1 MNNKI
6 LLQQL
11 TDALAARAG
20 ITKRKAD
27 AFVRAFFDV
36 AEEGL
41 TTEAFLKI
49 KGFATCKIITV
60 SERESVNI
68 NTGER
73 FQINGHEKIS
83 FTPDTAFKELVNRPF
98 SHFTTINLEDDLDLS
113 EWEGMSNLTEEEAE
127 RTANPSADAM
137 ETDEAT
143 ETLAEEAAETQTN
156 GSAVPSATTVL
167 PIEIEES
174 LENEE
179 SPTFVEMADSETID
193 ETVESAVAAGITEQ
207 ISAPTEAVSADLTI
221 VSEVSHPEE
230 KADSMEDGKEEGSTE
245 TAEEFTET
253 AEGFTETAEGST
265 ETAEGST
272 ETAEGSTDT
281 AEGSTETAEG
291 SEVAETE
298 EEPLQQAKG
307 NAVLQHES
315 CEEKPAIVINNT
327 LPDQKHNGWRTACI
341 VVGVLLLM
349 GMSYFAGYYRLL
361 CPCYTD
367 FLFTATPPAVTPSPA
382 RQQTAAET
390 LKAKAES
397 PTTQT
402 SAPQTAAKDST
413 TKTESIQQKTE
424 TPQPKA
430 ADPQT
435 AAKNRRKAELAAA
448 KKYRQT
454 SGPYLITGVVRT
466 HVMAAGDNL
475 YLLAKKEYGNKDMAS
490 YIIFHNQLSNPD
502 LIQLGQKIEIPRLTP
517 KEE

>member
-49 KGFATCKIITV
+49 KGFATFKIITV

-113 EWEGMSNLTEEEAE
+113 EWEGMSNFAEEESERAE
-127 RTANPSADAM
+127 NPSADAAEID
-137 ETDEAT
+137 ETT
-143 ETLAEEAAETQTN
+143 ETLTEEAAETLTN
-156 GSAVPSATTVL
+156 GSAEPSAVTEN
-167 PIEIEES
+167 PIEIAES
-174 LENEE
+174 SENEE
-179 SPTFVEMADSETID
+179 PPTLVEMADSEIVSKAD
-193 ETVESAVAAGITEQ
+193 EQSEAAEIAELGAALAEAVAAE
-207 ISAPTEAVSADLTI
+207 PTI
-221 VSEVSHPEE
+221 VSEVSHSEE
-230 KADSMEDGKEEGSTE
+230 KADDGKEEGKEESVETVEESTE
-245 TAEEFTET
+245 TAEESVEAAEESVET
-253 AEGFTETAEGST
+253 AEE
-265 ETAEGST
+265 
-272 ETAEGSTDT
+272 
-281 AEGSTETAEG
+281 STETAEG

-298 EEPLQQAKG
+298 EEPLLQAQG
-307 NAVLQHES
+307 NAVPQHES
-315 CEEKPAIVINNT
+315 EEKPAIVINNT
-327 LPDQKHNGWRTACI
+327 LPEQKHNGWRTAC
-341 VVGVLLLM
+341 VVIGVLLLM
-349 GMSYFAGYYRLL
+349 AMSYFVGYYRLL

-367 FLFTATPPAVTPSPA
+367 FLFTATPSEETAAPA

-390 LKAKAES
+390 PKAKAES
-397 PTTQT
+397 STTQT
-402 SAPQTAAKDST
+402 SAPQTTAKDST
-413 TKTESIQQKTE
+413 TKAENTQQKTE

-430 ADPQT
+430 TDSQT
-435 AAKNRRKAELAAA
+435 AAQNRRKAELAAA

-466 HVMAAGDNL
+466 HVMAPGDNL

>member
-49 KGFATCKIITV
+49 KGFATFKIITV

-113 EWEGMSNLTEEEAE
+113 EWEGMSNFAEEESERAE
-127 RTANPSADAM
+127 NPSADAAEID
-137 ETDEAT
+137 ETT
-143 ETLAEEAAETQTN
+143 ETLTEEAAETLTN
-156 GSAVPSATTVL
+156 GSAEPSAVTEN
-167 PIEIEES
+167 PIEIAES
-174 LENEE
+174 SENEE
-179 SPTFVEMADSETID
+179 PSTLVEMADSEI
-193 ETVESAVAAGITEQ
+193 VSESEEQSEAAEIAELG
-207 ISAPTEAVSADLTI
+207 AALAEAVSAEPAI

-230 KADSMEDGKEEGSTE
+230 KADDGKEEGKEESVETVEESIGTAEESIGTAEESVE
-245 TAEEFTET
+245 TAEE
-253 AEGFTETAEGST
+253 
-265 ETAEGST
+265 
-272 ETAEGSTDT
+272 
-281 AEGSTETAEG
+281 STETAEG

-298 EEPLQQAKG
+298 EEPLLQAQG
-307 NAVLQHES
+307 NAVPQHES
-315 CEEKPAIVINNT
+315 EEKPAIVINNT
-327 LPDQKHNGWRTACI
+327 LPEQKHNGWRTAC
-341 VVGVLLLM
+341 VVIGVLLLM
-349 GMSYFAGYYRLL
+349 AMSYFVGYYRLL

-367 FLFTATPPAVTPSPA
+367 FLFTATPSEETAAPA

-390 LKAKAES
+390 PKAKAES
-397 PTTQT
+397 STTQT
-402 SAPQTAAKDST
+402 SAPQTTAKDST
-413 TKTESIQQKTE
+413 TKAENTQQKTE

-430 ADPQT
+430 TDSQT
-435 AAKNRRKAELAAA
+435 AAQNRRKAELAAA

-466 HVMAAGDNL
+466 HVMAPGDNL

>member
-49 KGFATCKIITV
+49 KGFATFKIITV

-113 EWEGMSNLTEEEAE
+113 EWEGMSNFAEEESERAE
-127 RTANPSADAM
+127 NPSADAAEID
-137 ETDEAT
+137 ETT
-143 ETLAEEAAETQTN
+143 ETLTEEAAETLTN
-156 GSAVPSATTVL
+156 GSAEPSAVTEN
-167 PIEIEES
+167 PIEIAES
-174 LENEE
+174 SENEE
-179 SPTFVEMADSETID
+179 PSTLVEMADSETVSEAGEQSEAAEIA
-193 ETVESAVAAGITEQ
+193 ELGSALAEAVAAEP
-207 ISAPTEAVSADLTI
+207 AI

-230 KADSMEDGKEEGSTE
+230 KADDGKEEGKEESVETTEESIGTAEESVEAAEESVE
-245 TAEEFTET
+245 TAEE
-253 AEGFTETAEGST
+253 
-265 ETAEGST
+265 
-272 ETAEGSTDT
+272 
-281 AEGSTETAEG
+281 STETAEG

-298 EEPLQQAKG
+298 EEPLLQAQG
-307 NAVLQHES
+307 NAVPQHES
-315 CEEKPAIVINNT
+315 EEKPAIVINNT
-327 LPDQKHNGWRTACI
+327 LPEQKHNGWRTAC
-341 VVGVLLLM
+341 VVIGVLLLM
-349 GMSYFAGYYRLL
+349 AMSYFVGYYRLL

-367 FLFTATPPAVTPSPA
+367 FLFTATPSEETAAPA

-390 LKAKAES
+390 PKAKAES
-397 PTTQT
+397 STTQT
-402 SAPQTAAKDST
+402 SAPQTTAKDST
-413 TKTESIQQKTE
+413 TKAENTQQKTE

-430 ADPQT
+430 TDSQT
-435 AAKNRRKAELAAA
+435 AAQNRRKAELAAA

-466 HVMAAGDNL
+466 HVMAPGDNL

>member
-49 KGFATCKIITV
+49 KGFATFKIITV

-113 EWEGMSNLTEEEAE
+113 EWEGMSNFAEEESERAE
-127 RTANPSADAM
+127 NPSADAAEID
-137 ETDEAT
+137 ETT
-143 ETLAEEAAETQTN
+143 ETLTEEAAETLTN
-156 GSAVPSATTVL
+156 GSAEPSAVTEN
-167 PIEIEES
+167 PIEIAES
-174 LENEE
+174 SENEE
-179 SPTFVEMADSETID
+179 PSTLVEMADSETVSEAGEQSEAAEIA
-193 ETVESAVAAGITEQ
+193 ELGSALAEAVAAEP
-207 ISAPTEAVSADLTI
+207 AI

-230 KADSMEDGKEEGSTE
+230 KADDGKEEGKEESVETTEESIGTAEESVGTAEESVEAAEESVE
-245 TAEEFTET
+245 TAEE
-253 AEGFTETAEGST
+253 
-265 ETAEGST
+265 
-272 ETAEGSTDT
+272 
-281 AEGSTETAEG
+281 STETAEG

-298 EEPLQQAKG
+298 EEPLLQAQG
-307 NAVLQHES
+307 NAVPQHES
-315 CEEKPAIVINNT
+315 EEKPAIVINNT
-327 LPDQKHNGWRTACI
+327 LPEQKHNGWRTAC
-341 VVGVLLLM
+341 VVIGVLLLM
-349 GMSYFAGYYRLL
+349 AMSYFVGYYRLL
-361 CPCYTD
+361 CPCYAD
-367 FLFTATPPAVTPSPA
+367 FLFTATPSEETAAPA

-390 LKAKAES
+390 PKAKAES
-397 PTTQT
+397 STTQT
-402 SAPQTAAKDST
+402 SAPQTTAKDST
-413 TKTESIQQKTE
+413 TKAENTQQKTE

-430 ADPQT
+430 TDSQT
-435 AAKNRRKAELAAA
+435 AAQNRRKAELAAA

-466 HVMAAGDNL
+466 HVMAPGDNL

>member
-49 KGFATCKIITV
+49 KGFATFKIITV

-113 EWEGMSNLTEEEAE
+113 EWEGMSNFAEEESERAE
-127 RTANPSADAM
+127 NPSADAAEID
-137 ETDEAT
+137 ETT
-143 ETLAEEAAETQTN
+143 ETLTEEAAETLTN
-156 GSAVPSATTVL
+156 GSAEPSAVTEN
-167 PIEIEES
+167 PIEIAES
-174 LENEE
+174 SENEE
-179 SPTFVEMADSETID
+179 PSTLVEMADSETVSEAGEQSEAAEIA
-193 ETVESAVAAGITEQ
+193 ELGSALAEAVAAEP
-207 ISAPTEAVSADLTI
+207 AI

-230 KADSMEDGKEEGSTE
+230 KADDGKEEGKEESVETTE
-245 TAEEFTET
+245 ESIGTAEESVGT
-253 AEGFTETAEGST
+253 AEE
-265 ETAEGST
+265 
-272 ETAEGSTDT
+272 
-281 AEGSTETAEG
+281 STETAEG

-298 EEPLQQAKG
+298 EEPLLQAQG
-307 NAVLQHES
+307 NAVPQHES
-315 CEEKPAIVINNT
+315 EEKPAIVINNT
-327 LPDQKHNGWRTACI
+327 LPEQKHNGWRTAC
-341 VVGVLLLM
+341 VVIGVLLLM
-349 GMSYFAGYYRLL
+349 AMSYFVGYYRLL
-361 CPCYTD
+361 CPCYAD
-367 FLFTATPPAVTPSPA
+367 FLFTATPSEETAAPA

-390 LKAKAES
+390 PKATAES
-397 PTTQT
+397 STTQT
-402 SAPQTAAKDST
+402 SAPQTTAKDST
-413 TKTESIQQKTE
+413 TKAENTQQKTE

-430 ADPQT
+430 TDSQT
-435 AAKNRRKAELAAA
+435 AEQNRRKAELAAA

-466 HVMAAGDNL
+466 HVMAPGDNL

>member
-49 KGFATCKIITV
+49 KGFATFKIITV

-113 EWEGMSNLTEEEAE
+113 EWEGMSNFAEEESERAE
-127 RTANPSADAM
+127 NPSADAAEID
-137 ETDEAT
+137 ETT
-143 ETLAEEAAETQTN
+143 ETLTEEAAETLTN
-156 GSAVPSATTVL
+156 GSAEPSAVTEN
-167 PIEIEES
+167 PIEIADS
-174 LENEE
+174 SENEE
-179 SPTFVEMADSETID
+179 PPTLVEMADSEIVSEAD
-193 ETVESAVAAGITEQ
+193 EQSEAAEIAELGAALAEAVAAEP
-207 ISAPTEAVSADLTI
+207 AI

-230 KADSMEDGKEEGSTE
+230 KADDSKKEGKEESVETVEESTE
-245 TAEEFTET
+245 TAEESVEAAEESVET
-253 AEGFTETAEGST
+253 AEE
-265 ETAEGST
+265 
-272 ETAEGSTDT
+272 
-281 AEGSTETAEG
+281 STETAEG

-298 EEPLQQAKG
+298 EEPLLQAQG
-307 NAVLQHES
+307 NAVPQHES
-315 CEEKPAIVINNT
+315 EEKPAIVINNT
-327 LPDQKHNGWRTACI
+327 LPEQKHNGWRTAC
-341 VVGVLLLM
+341 VVIGVLLLM
-349 GMSYFAGYYRLL
+349 AMSYFVGYYRLL

-367 FLFTATPPAVTPSPA
+367 FLFTATPSEETAAPA

-390 LKAKAES
+390 PKAKAES
-397 PTTQT
+397 STTQT
-402 SAPQTAAKDST
+402 PAPQTAAKDST
-413 TKTESIQQKTE
+413 TKAENTQQKTE

-430 ADPQT
+430 TDSQT
-435 AAKNRRKAELAAA
+435 AAQNRRKAELAAA

-466 HVMAAGDNL
+466 HVMAPGDNL

>member
-49 KGFATCKIITV
+49 KGFATFKIITV

-113 EWEGMSNLTEEEAE
+113 EWEGMSNFAEEESERAE
-127 RTANPSADAM
+127 NPSADAAEID
-137 ETDEAT
+137 ETT
-143 ETLAEEAAETQTN
+143 ETLTEEAAETLTN
-156 GSAVPSATTVL
+156 GSAEPSAVTEN
-167 PIEIEES
+167 PIEIAES
-174 LENEE
+174 SENEE
-179 SPTFVEMADSETID
+179 PPTLVEMADSEI
-193 ETVESAVAAGITEQ
+193 VSESEEQSEAAEIAELG
-207 ISAPTEAVSADLTI
+207 AALAEAVSAEPTI

-230 KADSMEDGKEEGSTE
+230 KADDGKEEGKEESVETTE
-245 TAEEFTET
+245 ESIGTAEESVGT
-253 AEGFTETAEGST
+253 AEESVEAAE
-265 ETAEGST
+265 E
-272 ETAEGSTDT
+272 
-281 AEGSTETAEG
+281 STETAEG

-298 EEPLQQAKG
+298 EEPLLQAQG
-307 NAVLQHES
+307 NAVPQHES
-315 CEEKPAIVINNT
+315 EEKPAIVINNT
-327 LPDQKHNGWRTACI
+327 LPEQKHNGWRTAC
-341 VVGVLLLM
+341 VVIGVLLLM
-349 GMSYFAGYYRLL
+349 AMSYFVGYYRLL

-367 FLFTATPPAVTPSPA
+367 FLFTATPSEETAAPA

-390 LKAKAES
+390 PKAKAES
-397 PTTQT
+397 STTQT
-402 SAPQTAAKDST
+402 SAPQTTAKDST
-413 TKTESIQQKTE
+413 TKAENTQQKTE

-430 ADPQT
+430 TDSQT
-435 AAKNRRKAELAAA
+435 AAQNRRKAELAAA

-466 HVMAAGDNL
+466 HVMAPGDNL

>member
-49 KGFATCKIITV
+49 KGFATFKIITV

-113 EWEGMSNLTEEEAE
+113 EWEGMSNFAEEESERAE
-127 RTANPSADAM
+127 NPSADAAEID
-137 ETDEAT
+137 ETT
-143 ETLAEEAAETQTN
+143 ETLTEEAAETLTN
-156 GSAVPSATTVL
+156 GSAEPSAVTEN
-167 PIEIEES
+167 PIEIAES
-174 LENEE
+174 SENEE
-179 SPTFVEMADSETID
+179 PSTLVEMADSETVSEAGEQSEAAEIA
-193 ETVESAVAAGITEQ
+193 ELGSALAEAVAAEP
-207 ISAPTEAVSADLTI
+207 AI

-230 KADSMEDGKEEGSTE
+230 KADDGKEEGKEESVETTE
-245 TAEEFTET
+245 ESIGTAEESVGT
-253 AEGFTETAEGST
+253 AEE
-265 ETAEGST
+265 
-272 ETAEGSTDT
+272 
-281 AEGSTETAEG
+281 STETAEG

-298 EEPLQQAKG
+298 EEPLLQAQG
-307 NAVLQHES
+307 NAVPQHES
-315 CEEKPAIVINNT
+315 EEKPAIVINNT
-327 LPDQKHNGWRTACI
+327 LPEQKHNGWRTAC
-341 VVGVLLLM
+341 VVIGVLLLM
-349 GMSYFAGYYRLL
+349 AMSYFVGYYRLL

-367 FLFTATPPAVTPSPA
+367 FLFTATPSEETAAPA

-390 LKAKAES
+390 PKAKAES
-397 PTTQT
+397 STTQT
-402 SAPQTAAKDST
+402 SAPQTTAKDST
-413 TKTESIQQKTE
+413 TKAENTQQKTE

-430 ADPQT
+430 TDSQT
-435 AAKNRRKAELAAA
+435 AAQNRRKAELAAA

-466 HVMAAGDNL
+466 HVMAPGDNL

>member
-49 KGFATCKIITV
+49 KGFATFKIITV

-113 EWEGMSNLTEEEAE
+113 EWEGMSNFAEEESERAE
-127 RTANPSADAM
+127 NPSADAAEID
-137 ETDEAT
+137 ETT
-143 ETLAEEAAETQTN
+143 ETLTEEAAETLTN
-156 GSAVPSATTVL
+156 GSAEPSAVTEN
-167 PIEIEES
+167 PIEIAES
-174 LENEE
+174 SENEE
-179 SPTFVEMADSETID
+179 PSTLVEMADSETVSEAGEQSEAAEIA
-193 ETVESAVAAGITEQ
+193 ELGSALAEAVAAEP
-207 ISAPTEAVSADLTI
+207 AI

-230 KADSMEDGKEEGSTE
+230 KADDGKEEGKEESVETTE
-245 TAEEFTET
+245 ESIGTAEESVGT
-253 AEGFTETAEGST
+253 AEE
-265 ETAEGST
+265 
-272 ETAEGSTDT
+272 
-281 AEGSTETAEG
+281 STETAEG

-298 EEPLQQAKG
+298 EEPLLQAQG
-307 NAVLQHES
+307 NAVPQHES
-315 CEEKPAIVINNT
+315 EEKPAIVINNT
-327 LPDQKHNGWRTACI
+327 LPEQKHNGWRTAC
-341 VVGVLLLM
+341 VVIGVLLLM
-349 GMSYFAGYYRLL
+349 AMSYFVGYYRLL

-367 FLFTATPPAVTPSPA
+367 FLFTATPSEETAAPA
-382 RQQTAAET
+382 RQQTAEET
-390 LKAKAES
+390 PKAKAES
-397 PTTQT
+397 STTQT

-413 TKTESIQQKTE
+413 TKAENTQQKTE

-430 ADPQT
+430 TDSQT
-435 AAKNRRKAELAAA
+435 AAQNRRKAELAAA

-466 HVMAAGDNL
+466 HVMAPGDNL

>member
-49 KGFATCKIITV
+49 KGFATFKIITV

-113 EWEGMSNLTEEEAE
+113 EWEGMSNFAEEESERAE
-127 RTANPSADAM
+127 NPSADAAEID
-137 ETDEAT
+137 ETT
-143 ETLAEEAAETQTN
+143 ETLTEEAAETLTN
-156 GSAVPSATTVL
+156 GSAEPSAVTEN
-167 PIEIEES
+167 PIEIAES
-174 LENEE
+174 SENEE
-179 SPTFVEMADSETID
+179 PSTLVEMADSETVSEAGEQSEAAEIA
-193 ETVESAVAAGITEQ
+193 ELGSALAEAVAAEP
-207 ISAPTEAVSADLTI
+207 AI

-230 KADSMEDGKEEGSTE
+230 KADDSKEEGKEESVETAEESTE
-245 TAEEFTET
+245 TAEESVEAAEESVET
-253 AEGFTETAEGST
+253 AEE
-265 ETAEGST
+265 
-272 ETAEGSTDT
+272 
-281 AEGSTETAEG
+281 STETAEG

-298 EEPLQQAKG
+298 EEPLLQAQG
-307 NAVLQHES
+307 NAVPQHES
-315 CEEKPAIVINNT
+315 EEKPAIVINNT
-327 LPDQKHNGWRTACI
+327 LPEQKHNGWRTAC
-341 VVGVLLLM
+341 VVIGVLLLM
-349 GMSYFAGYYRLL
+349 AMSYFVGYYRLL

-367 FLFTATPPAVTPSPA
+367 SLFTATPSEETAAPA

-390 LKAKAES
+390 PKAKAES
-397 PTTQT
+397 STTQT

-413 TKTESIQQKTE
+413 TKAENTQQKTE

-430 ADPQT
+430 TDSQT
-435 AAKNRRKAELAAA
+435 AAQNRRKAELAAA

-466 HVMAAGDNL
+466 HVMAPGDNL

>member
-49 KGFATCKIITV
+49 KGFATFKIITV

-113 EWEGMSNLTEEEAE
+113 EWEGMSNFAEEESERAE
-127 RTANPSADAM
+127 NPSADAAEID
-137 ETDEAT
+137 ETT
-143 ETLAEEAAETQTN
+143 ETLTEEAAETLTN
-156 GSAVPSATTVL
+156 GSAEPSAVTEN
-167 PIEIEES
+167 PIEIAES
-174 LENEE
+174 SENEE
-179 SPTFVEMADSETID
+179 PSTLVEMADSEI
-193 ETVESAVAAGITEQ
+193 VSESEEQSEAAEIAELG
-207 ISAPTEAVSADLTI
+207 AALAEAVSAEPAI

-230 KADSMEDGKEEGSTE
+230 KADDGKEEGKEESVETTE
-245 TAEEFTET
+245 ESIGTAEESVGT
-253 AEGFTETAEGST
+253 AEE
-265 ETAEGST
+265 
-272 ETAEGSTDT
+272 
-281 AEGSTETAEG
+281 STETAEG

-298 EEPLQQAKG
+298 EEPLLQAQG
-307 NAVLQHES
+307 NAVPQHES
-315 CEEKPAIVINNT
+315 EEKPAIVINNT
-327 LPDQKHNGWRTACI
+327 LPEQKHNGWRTAC
-341 VVGVLLLM
+341 VVIGVLLLM
-349 GMSYFAGYYRLL
+349 AMSYFVGYYRLL

-367 FLFTATPPAVTPSPA
+367 FLFTATPSEETAAPA

-390 LKAKAES
+390 PKAKAES
-397 PTTQT
+397 STTQT
-402 SAPQTAAKDST
+402 SAPQTTAKDST
-413 TKTESIQQKTE
+413 TKAENTQQKTE

-430 ADPQT
+430 TDSQT
-435 AAKNRRKAELAAA
+435 AAQNRRKAELAAA

-454 SGPYLITGVVRT
+454 SGPYLITGVART
-466 HVMAAGDNL
+466 HVMAPGDNL

>member
-49 KGFATCKIITV
+49 KGFATFKIITV

-113 EWEGMSNLTEEEAE
+113 EWEGMSNFAEEESERAE
-127 RTANPSADAM
+127 NPSADAAEID
-137 ETDEAT
+137 ETT
-143 ETLAEEAAETQTN
+143 ETLTEEAAETLTN
-156 GSAVPSATTVL
+156 GSAEPSAVTEN
-167 PIEIEES
+167 PIEIAES
-174 LENEE
+174 SENEE
-179 SPTFVEMADSETID
+179 PSTLVEMADSETVSEAGEQSEAAEIA
-193 ETVESAVAAGITEQ
+193 ELGSALAEAVAAEP
-207 ISAPTEAVSADLTI
+207 AI

-230 KADSMEDGKEEGSTE
+230 KADDGKEEGKEESVETVEESTE
-245 TAEEFTET
+245 TAEESVGT
-253 AEGFTETAEGST
+253 AEE
-265 ETAEGST
+265 
-272 ETAEGSTDT
+272 
-281 AEGSTETAEG
+281 STETAEG

-298 EEPLQQAKG
+298 EEPLLQAQG
-307 NAVLQHES
+307 NAVPQHES
-315 CEEKPAIVINNT
+315 EEKPAIVINNT
-327 LPDQKHNGWRTACI
+327 LPEQKHNGWRTAC
-341 VVGVLLLM
+341 VVIGVLLLM
-349 GMSYFAGYYRLL
+349 AMSYFVGYYRLL

-367 FLFTATPPAVTPSPA
+367 FLFTATPSEETAAPA

-390 LKAKAES
+390 PKAKAES
-397 PTTQT
+397 STTQT
-402 SAPQTAAKDST
+402 SAPQTTAKDST
-413 TKTESIQQKTE
+413 TKAENTQQKTE

-430 ADPQT
+430 TDSQT
-435 AAKNRRKAELAAA
+435 AAQNRRKAELAAA

-466 HVMAAGDNL
+466 HVMAPGDNL

>member
-49 KGFATCKIITV
+49 KGFATFKIITV

-113 EWEGMSNLTEEEAE
+113 EWEGMSNFAEEESERAE
-127 RTANPSADAM
+127 NPSADAAEID
-137 ETDEAT
+137 ETT
-143 ETLAEEAAETQTN
+143 ETLTEEVAETLTN
-156 GSAVPSATTVL
+156 GSAEPSAVTEN
-167 PIEIEES
+167 PIEIAES
-174 LENEE
+174 SENEE
-179 SPTFVEMADSETID
+179 PPTLVEMADSEI
-193 ETVESAVAAGITEQ
+193 VSESEEQSEAAEIAELG
-207 ISAPTEAVSADLTI
+207 AALAEAVSAEPAI

-230 KADSMEDGKEEGSTE
+230 KADDGKEEGKEESVETTE
-245 TAEEFTET
+245 ESIGTAEESVGT
-253 AEGFTETAEGST
+253 AEE
-265 ETAEGST
+265 
-272 ETAEGSTDT
+272 
-281 AEGSTETAEG
+281 STETAEG

-298 EEPLQQAKG
+298 EEPLLQAQG
-307 NAVLQHES
+307 NAVPQHES
-315 CEEKPAIVINNT
+315 EEKPAIVINNT
-327 LPDQKHNGWRTACI
+327 LPEQKHNGWRTAC
-341 VVGVLLLM
+341 VVIGVLLLM
-349 GMSYFAGYYRLL
+349 AMSYFVGYYRLL

-367 FLFTATPPAVTPSPA
+367 FLFTATPSEETAAPA

-390 LKAKAES
+390 PKAKAES
-397 PTTQT
+397 STTQT
-402 SAPQTAAKDST
+402 SAPQTTAKDST
-413 TKTESIQQKTE
+413 TKAENTQQKTE

-430 ADPQT
+430 TDSQT
-435 AAKNRRKAELAAA
+435 AAQNRRKAELAAA

-466 HVMAAGDNL
+466 HVMAPGDNL

>member
-49 KGFATCKIITV
+49 KGFATFKIITV

-113 EWEGMSNLTEEEAE
+113 EWEGMSNFAEEESERAE
-127 RTANPSADAM
+127 NPSADAAEID
-137 ETDEAT
+137 ETT
-143 ETLAEEAAETQTN
+143 ETLTN
-156 GSAVPSATTVL
+156 GSAEPSAVTEN
-167 PIEIEES
+167 PIEIAES
-174 LENEE
+174 SENEE
-179 SPTFVEMADSETID
+179 PSTLVEMADSETVSEAGEQSEAAEIA
-193 ETVESAVAAGITEQ
+193 ELGSALAEAVAAEP
-207 ISAPTEAVSADLTI
+207 AI

-230 KADSMEDGKEEGSTE
+230 KADDGKEEGKEESVETTE
-245 TAEEFTET
+245 ESIGTAEESVGT
-253 AEGFTETAEGST
+253 AEE
-265 ETAEGST
+265 
-272 ETAEGSTDT
+272 
-281 AEGSTETAEG
+281 STETAEG

-298 EEPLQQAKG
+298 EEPLLQAQG
-307 NAVLQHES
+307 NAVPQHES
-315 CEEKPAIVINNT
+315 EEKPAIVINNT
-327 LPDQKHNGWRTACI
+327 LPEQKHNGWRTAC
-341 VVGVLLLM
+341 VVIGVLLLM
-349 GMSYFAGYYRLL
+349 AMSYFVGYYRLL

-367 FLFTATPPAVTPSPA
+367 FLFTATPSEETAAPA

-390 LKAKAES
+390 PKAKAES
-397 PTTQT
+397 STTQT
-402 SAPQTAAKDST
+402 SAPQTTAKDST
-413 TKTESIQQKTE
+413 TKAENTQQKTE

-430 ADPQT
+430 TDSQT
-435 AAKNRRKAELAAA
+435 AAQNRRKAELAAA

-466 HVMAAGDNL
+466 HVMAPGDNL

>member
-49 KGFATCKIITV
+49 KGFATFKIITV

-113 EWEGMSNLTEEEAE
+113 EWEGMSNFAEEESERAE
-127 RTANPSADAM
+127 NPSADAAEID
-137 ETDEAT
+137 ETT
-143 ETLAEEAAETQTN
+143 ETLTEEAAETLTN
-156 GSAVPSATTVL
+156 GSAEPSAVTEN
-167 PIEIEES
+167 PIEIAES
-174 LENEE
+174 SENEE
-179 SPTFVEMADSETID
+179 PSTLVEIADSETVSEAGEQSEAAEIA
-193 ETVESAVAAGITEQ
+193 ELGSALAEAVAAEP
-207 ISAPTEAVSADLTI
+207 AI

-230 KADSMEDGKEEGSTE
+230 KADDGKEEGKEESVETTE
-245 TAEEFTET
+245 ESIGTAEESVGT
-253 AEGFTETAEGST
+253 AEE
-265 ETAEGST
+265 
-272 ETAEGSTDT
+272 
-281 AEGSTETAEG
+281 STETAEG

-298 EEPLQQAKG
+298 EEPLLQAQG
-307 NAVLQHES
+307 NAVPQHES
-315 CEEKPAIVINNT
+315 EEKPAIVINNT
-327 LPDQKHNGWRTACI
+327 LPEQKHNGWRTAC
-341 VVGVLLLM
+341 VVIGVLLLM
-349 GMSYFAGYYRLL
+349 AMSYFVGYYRLL

-367 FLFTATPPAVTPSPA
+367 FLFTATPSEETAAPA

-390 LKAKAES
+390 PKAKAES
-397 PTTQT
+397 STTQT
-402 SAPQTAAKDST
+402 SAPQTTAKDST
-413 TKTESIQQKTE
+413 TKAENTQQKTE

-430 ADPQT
+430 TDSQT
-435 AAKNRRKAELAAA
+435 AAQNRRKAELAAA

-466 HVMAAGDNL
+466 HVMAPGDNL

>member
-49 KGFATCKIITV
+49 KGFATFKIITV

-113 EWEGMSNLTEEEAE
+113 EWEGMSNFAEEESERAE
-127 RTANPSADAM
+127 NPSADAAEID
-137 ETDEAT
+137 ETT
-143 ETLAEEAAETQTN
+143 ETLTEEAAETLTN
-156 GSAVPSATTVL
+156 GSAEPSAVTEN
-167 PIEIEES
+167 PIEIAES
-174 LENEE
+174 SENEE
-179 SPTFVEMADSETID
+179 PSTLVEMADSETVSEAGEQSEAAEIA
-193 ETVESAVAAGITEQ
+193 ELGSALAEAVAAEP
-207 ISAPTEAVSADLTI
+207 AI

-230 KADSMEDGKEEGSTE
+230 KADDGKEEGKEESVETTE
-245 TAEEFTET
+245 ESIGTAEESVGT
-253 AEGFTETAEGST
+253 AEE
-265 ETAEGST
+265 
-272 ETAEGSTDT
+272 
-281 AEGSTETAEG
+281 STETAEG

-298 EEPLQQAKG
+298 EEPLLQAQG
-307 NAVLQHES
+307 NAVPQHES
-315 CEEKPAIVINNT
+315 EEKPAIVINNT
-327 LPDQKHNGWRTACI
+327 LPEQKHNGWRTAC
-341 VVGVLLLM
+341 VVIGVLLLM
-349 GMSYFAGYYRLL
+349 AMSYFVGYYRLL

-367 FLFTATPPAVTPSPA
+367 FLFTPTPSEETAAPA
-382 RQQTAAET
+382 RQQTTAET
-390 LKAKAES
+390 PKAKAES
-397 PTTQT
+397 STTQT
-402 SAPQTAAKDST
+402 SAPQTTAKDST
-413 TKTESIQQKTE
+413 TKAENTQQKTE

-430 ADPQT
+430 TDSQT
-435 AAKNRRKAELAAA
+435 AAQNRRKAELAAA

-466 HVMAAGDNL
+466 HVMAPGDNL

>member
-49 KGFATCKIITV
+49 KGFATFKIITV

-113 EWEGMSNLTEEEAE
+113 EWEGMSNFAEEESERAE
-127 RTANPSADAM
+127 NPSADAAEID
-137 ETDEAT
+137 ETT
-143 ETLAEEAAETQTN
+143 ETLTEEVAETLTN
-156 GSAVPSATTVL
+156 GSAEPSAVTEN
-167 PIEIEES
+167 PIEIADS
-174 LENEE
+174 SENEE
-179 SPTFVEMADSETID
+179 SPTIVEMADSEI
-193 ETVESAVAAGITEQ
+193 VSESEEQSEAAEIAELVAAL
-207 ISAPTEAVSADLTI
+207 AEAVSAEPAI

-230 KADSMEDGKEEGSTE
+230 KADDGKEEGKEESVETVE
-245 TAEEFTET
+245 ESIGTAEESVGT
-253 AEGFTETAEGST
+253 AEE
-265 ETAEGST
+265 
-272 ETAEGSTDT
+272 
-281 AEGSTETAEG
+281 STETAEG

-298 EEPLQQAKG
+298 EEPLLQAQG
-307 NAVLQHES
+307 NAVPQHES
-315 CEEKPAIVINNT
+315 EEKPAIVINNT
-327 LPDQKHNGWRTACI
+327 LPEQKHNGWRTAC
-341 VVGVLLLM
+341 VVIGVLLLM
-349 GMSYFAGYYRLL
+349 AMSYFVGYYRLL

-367 FLFTATPPAVTPSPA
+367 FLFTATPSEETAAPA

-390 LKAKAES
+390 PKAKAES
-397 PTTQT
+397 STTQT
-402 SAPQTAAKDST
+402 SAPQTTAKDST
-413 TKTESIQQKTE
+413 TKAENTQQKTE

-430 ADPQT
+430 TDSQT
-435 AAKNRRKAELAAA
+435 AAQNRRKAELAAA

-466 HVMAAGDNL
+466 HVMAPGDNL

>member
-49 KGFATCKIITV
+49 KGFATFKIITV

-113 EWEGMSNLTEEEAE
+113 EWEGMSNFAEEESERAE
-127 RTANPSADAM
+127 NPSADAAEID
-137 ETDEAT
+137 ETT
-143 ETLAEEAAETQTN
+143 ETLTEEAAETLTN
-156 GSAVPSATTVL
+156 GSAEPSAVTEN
-167 PIEIEES
+167 PIEIADS
-174 LENEE
+174 SENEE
-179 SPTFVEMADSETID
+179 SPTIVEMADSEI
-193 ETVESAVAAGITEQ
+193 VSESEEQSEAAEIAELGSALAEAVAAEP
-207 ISAPTEAVSADLTI
+207 AI

-230 KADSMEDGKEEGSTE
+230 KADDGKEEGKEESVETTE
-245 TAEEFTET
+245 ESIGTAEESVGT
-253 AEGFTETAEGST
+253 AEE
-265 ETAEGST
+265 
-272 ETAEGSTDT
+272 
-281 AEGSTETAEG
+281 STETAEG

-298 EEPLQQAKG
+298 EEPLLQAQG
-307 NAVLQHES
+307 NAVPQHES
-315 CEEKPAIVINNT
+315 EEKPAIVINNT
-327 LPDQKHNGWRTACI
+327 LPEQKHNGWRTAC
-341 VVGVLLLM
+341 VVIGVLLLM
-349 GMSYFAGYYRLL
+349 AMSYFVGYYRLL

-367 FLFTATPPAVTPSPA
+367 FLFTATPSEETAAPA

-390 LKAKAES
+390 PKAKAES
-397 PTTQT
+397 STTQT
-402 SAPQTAAKDST
+402 SAPQTTAKDST
-413 TKTESIQQKTE
+413 TKAENTQQKTE

-430 ADPQT
+430 TDSQT
-435 AAKNRRKAELAAA
+435 AAQNRRKAELAAA

-466 HVMAAGDNL
+466 HVMAPGDNL

>member
-49 KGFATCKIITV
+49 KGFATFKIITV

-113 EWEGMSNLTEEEAE
+113 EWEGMSNFAEEESERAE
-127 RTANPSADAM
+127 NPSADAAEID
-137 ETDEAT
+137 ETT
-143 ETLAEEAAETQTN
+143 ETLTEEAAETLTN
-156 GSAVPSATTVL
+156 GSAEPSAVTEN
-167 PIEIEES
+167 PIEIAES
-174 LENEE
+174 SENEE
-179 SPTFVEMADSETID
+179 PSTLVEMADSETVSEAGEQSEAAEIA
-193 ETVESAVAAGITEQ
+193 ELGSALAEAVAAEP
-207 ISAPTEAVSADLTI
+207 AI

-230 KADSMEDGKEEGSTE
+230 KADDGKEEGKEESVETTE
-245 TAEEFTET
+245 ESIGTAEESVGT
-253 AEGFTETAEGST
+253 AEE
-265 ETAEGST
+265 
-272 ETAEGSTDT
+272 
-281 AEGSTETAEG
+281 STETAEG

-298 EEPLQQAKG
+298 EEPLLQAQG
-307 NAVLQHES
+307 NAVPQHES
-315 CEEKPAIVINNT
+315 EEKPAIVINNT
-327 LPDQKHNGWRTACI
+327 LPEQKHNGWRTAC
-341 VVGVLLLM
+341 VVIGVLLLM
-349 GMSYFAGYYRLL
+349 AMSYFVGYYRLL
-361 CPCYTD
+361 CPCYAD
-367 FLFTATPPAVTPSPA
+367 FLFTATPSEETAAPA

-390 LKAKAES
+390 PKAKAES
-397 PTTQT
+397 STTQT
-402 SAPQTAAKDST
+402 SAPQTTAKDST
-413 TKTESIQQKTE
+413 TKAENTQQKTE

-430 ADPQT
+430 TDSQT
-435 AAKNRRKAELAAA
+435 AAQNRRKAELAAA

-466 HVMAAGDNL
+466 HVMAPGDNL

>member
-49 KGFATCKIITV
+49 KGFATFKIITV

-113 EWEGMSNLTEEEAE
+113 EWEGMSNFAEEESERAE
-127 RTANPSADAM
+127 NPSADAAEID
-137 ETDEAT
+137 ETT
-143 ETLAEEAAETQTN
+143 ETLTEEAAETLTN
-156 GSAVPSATTVL
+156 GSAEPSAVTEN
-167 PIEIEES
+167 PIEIAES
-174 LENEE
+174 SENEE
-179 SPTFVEMADSETID
+179 PPTIVEMADSEI
-193 ETVESAVAAGITEQ
+193 VSESEEQSEAAEIAELG
-207 ISAPTEAVSADLTI
+207 AALAEAVSAEPAI

-230 KADSMEDGKEEGSTE
+230 KADDGKEEGTEESVETVEESTE
-245 TAEEFTET
+245 TAEESVEAAEESVET
-253 AEGFTETAEGST
+253 AEE
-265 ETAEGST
+265 
-272 ETAEGSTDT
+272 
-281 AEGSTETAEG
+281 STETAEG

-298 EEPLQQAKG
+298 EEPLLQAQG
-307 NAVLQHES
+307 NAVPQHES
-315 CEEKPAIVINNT
+315 EEKPAIVINNT
-327 LPDQKHNGWRTACI
+327 LPEQKHNGWRTAC
-341 VVGVLLLM
+341 VVIGVLLLM
-349 GMSYFAGYYRLL
+349 AMSYFVGYYRLL

-367 FLFTATPPAVTPSPA
+367 FLFTATPSEETAAPA

-390 LKAKAES
+390 PKAKAES
-397 PTTQT
+397 STTQT
-402 SAPQTAAKDST
+402 SAPQTTAKDST
-413 TKTESIQQKTE
+413 TKAENTQQKTE

-430 ADPQT
+430 TDSQT
-435 AAKNRRKAELAAA
+435 AAQNRRKAELAAA

-466 HVMAAGDNL
+466 HVMAPGDNL

>member
-49 KGFATCKIITV
+49 KGFATFKIITV

-113 EWEGMSNLTEEEAE
+113 EWEGMSNFAEEESERAE
-127 RTANPSADAM
+127 NPSADAAEID
-137 ETDEAT
+137 ETT
-143 ETLAEEAAETQTN
+143 ETLTEEAAETLTN
-156 GSAVPSATTVL
+156 GSAEPSAVTEN
-167 PIEIEES
+167 PIEIADS
-174 LENEE
+174 SENEE
-179 SPTFVEMADSETID
+179 SPTIVEMADSEI
-193 ETVESAVAAGITEQ
+193 VSESEEQSEAAEIAELG
-207 ISAPTEAVSADLTI
+207 AALAEAVSAEPAI

-230 KADSMEDGKEEGSTE
+230 KADDGKEEGKEESVETVEESIGTAEESVE
-245 TAEEFTET
+245 TAEE
-253 AEGFTETAEGST
+253 
-265 ETAEGST
+265 
-272 ETAEGSTDT
+272 
-281 AEGSTETAEG
+281 STETAEG

-298 EEPLQQAKG
+298 EEPLLQAQG
-307 NAVLQHES
+307 NAVPQHES
-315 CEEKPAIVINNT
+315 EEKPAIVINNT
-327 LPDQKHNGWRTACI
+327 LPEQKHNGWRTAC
-341 VVGVLLLM
+341 VVIGVLLLM
-349 GMSYFAGYYRLL
+349 AMSYFVGYYRLL

-367 FLFTATPPAVTPSPA
+367 FLFTATPSEETAAPA

-390 LKAKAES
+390 PKAKAES
-397 PTTQT
+397 STTQT
-402 SAPQTAAKDST
+402 SAPQTTAKDST
-413 TKTESIQQKTE
+413 TKAENTQQKTE

-430 ADPQT
+430 TDSQT
-435 AAKNRRKAELAAA
+435 AAQNRRKAELAAA

-466 HVMAAGDNL
+466 HVMAPGDNL

>member
-49 KGFATCKIITV
+49 KGFATFKIITV

-113 EWEGMSNLTEEEAE
+113 EWEGMSNFAEEESERAE
-127 RTANPSADAM
+127 NPSADAAEID
-137 ETDEAT
+137 ETT
-143 ETLAEEAAETQTN
+143 ETLTEEAAETLTN
-156 GSAVPSATTVL
+156 GSAEPSAVTEN
-167 PIEIEES
+167 PIEIAES
-174 LENEE
+174 SENEE
-179 SPTFVEMADSETID
+179 PPTLVEMADSEI
-193 ETVESAVAAGITEQ
+193 VSESEEQSEAAEIAELG
-207 ISAPTEAVSADLTI
+207 AALAEAVSAEPTI

-230 KADSMEDGKEEGSTE
+230 KADDGKEEGKEESVE
-245 TAEEFTET
+245 TAEESIGT
-253 AEGFTETAEGST
+253 AEESVGTAE
-265 ETAEGST
+265 E
-272 ETAEGSTDT
+272 
-281 AEGSTETAEG
+281 STETAEG

-298 EEPLQQAKG
+298 EEPLLQAQG
-307 NAVLQHES
+307 NAVPQHES
-315 CEEKPAIVINNT
+315 EEKPAIVINNT
-327 LPDQKHNGWRTACI
+327 LPEQKHNGWRTAC
-341 VVGVLLLM
+341 VVIGVLLLM
-349 GMSYFAGYYRLL
+349 AMSYFVGYYRLL

-367 FLFTATPPAVTPSPA
+367 FLFTATPSEETAAPA

-390 LKAKAES
+390 PKAKAES
-397 PTTQT
+397 STTQT
-402 SAPQTAAKDST
+402 SAPQTTAKDST
-413 TKTESIQQKTE
+413 TKAENTQQKTE

-430 ADPQT
+430 TDSQT
-435 AAKNRRKAELAAA
+435 AAQNRRKAELAAA

-466 HVMAAGDNL
+466 HVMAPGDNL

>member
-49 KGFATCKIITV
+49 KGFATFKIITV

-113 EWEGMSNLTEEEAE
+113 EWEGMSNFAEEESERAE
-127 RTANPSADAM
+127 NPSADAAEID
-137 ETDEAT
+137 ETT
-143 ETLAEEAAETQTN
+143 ETLTEEAAETLTN
-156 GSAVPSATTVL
+156 GSAEPSAVTEN
-167 PIEIEES
+167 PIEIAES
-174 LENEE
+174 SENEE
-179 SPTFVEMADSETID
+179 PSTLVEMADSETVSEAGEQSEAAEIA
-193 ETVESAVAAGITEQ
+193 ELGSALAEAVAAEP
-207 ISAPTEAVSADLTI
+207 AI

-230 KADSMEDGKEEGSTE
+230 KADDGKEEGKEESVETTEESIGTAEESVGTAEESVE
-245 TAEEFTET
+245 TAEE
-253 AEGFTETAEGST
+253 
-265 ETAEGST
+265 
-272 ETAEGSTDT
+272 
-281 AEGSTETAEG
+281 STETAEG

-298 EEPLQQAKG
+298 EEPLLQAQG
-307 NAVLQHES
+307 NAVPQHES
-315 CEEKPAIVINNT
+315 EEKPAIVINNT
-327 LPDQKHNGWRTACI
+327 LPEQKHNGWRTAC
-341 VVGVLLLM
+341 VVIGVLLLM
-349 GMSYFAGYYRLL
+349 AMSYFVGYYRLL

-367 FLFTATPPAVTPSPA
+367 FLFTATPSEETAAPA

-390 LKAKAES
+390 PKAKAES
-397 PTTQT
+397 STTQT
-402 SAPQTAAKDST
+402 SAPQTTAKDST
-413 TKTESIQQKTE
+413 TKAENTQQKTE

-430 ADPQT
+430 TDSQT
-435 AAKNRRKAELAAA
+435 AAQNRRKAELAAA

-466 HVMAAGDNL
+466 HVMAPGDNL

>member
-49 KGFATCKIITV
+49 KGFATFKIITV

-113 EWEGMSNLTEEEAE
+113 EWEGMSNFAEEESERAE
-127 RTANPSADAM
+127 NPSADAAEID
-137 ETDEAT
+137 ETT
-143 ETLAEEAAETQTN
+143 ETLTEEAAETLTN
-156 GSAVPSATTVL
+156 GSAEPSAVTEN
-167 PIEIEES
+167 PIEIAES
-174 LENEE
+174 SENEE
-179 SPTFVEMADSETID
+179 PSTLVEMADSETVSEAGEQSEAAEIA
-193 ETVESAVAAGITEQ
+193 ELGSALAEAVAAEP
-207 ISAPTEAVSADLTI
+207 AI

-230 KADSMEDGKEEGSTE
+230 KADDGKEEGKEESVETVEESTE
-245 TAEEFTET
+245 TAEESVEAAEESVET
-253 AEGFTETAEGST
+253 AEE
-265 ETAEGST
+265 
-272 ETAEGSTDT
+272 
-281 AEGSTETAEG
+281 STETAEG

-298 EEPLQQAKG
+298 EEPLLQAQG
-307 NAVLQHES
+307 NAVPQHES
-315 CEEKPAIVINNT
+315 EEKPAIVINNT
-327 LPDQKHNGWRTACI
+327 LPEQKHNGWRTAC
-341 VVGVLLLM
+341 VVIGVLLLM
-349 GMSYFAGYYRLL
+349 AMSYFVGYYRLL

-367 FLFTATPPAVTPSPA
+367 FLFTATPSEETAAPA

-390 LKAKAES
+390 PKAKAES
-397 PTTQT
+397 STTQT
-402 SAPQTAAKDST
+402 SAPQTTAKDST
-413 TKTESIQQKTE
+413 TKAENTQQKTE

-430 ADPQT
+430 TDSQT
-435 AAKNRRKAELAAA
+435 AAQNRRKAELAAA

-466 HVMAAGDNL
+466 HVMAPGDNL

>member
-49 KGFATCKIITV
+49 KGFATFKIITV

-113 EWEGMSNLTEEEAE
+113 EWEGMSNFAEEESERAE
-127 RTANPSADAM
+127 NPSADAAEID
-137 ETDEAT
+137 ETT
-143 ETLAEEAAETQTN
+143 ETLTEEAAETLTN
-156 GSAVPSATTVL
+156 GSAEPSAVTEN
-167 PIEIEES
+167 PIEIAES
-174 LENEE
+174 SENEE
-179 SPTFVEMADSETID
+179 PSTLVEMADSETVSEAGEQSEAAEIA
-193 ETVESAVAAGITEQ
+193 ELGSALAEAVAVEPA
-207 ISAPTEAVSADLTI
+207 I

-230 KADSMEDGKEEGSTE
+230 KADDGKEEGKEESVETTE
-245 TAEEFTET
+245 ESIGTAEESVGT
-253 AEGFTETAEGST
+253 AEE
-265 ETAEGST
+265 
-272 ETAEGSTDT
+272 
-281 AEGSTETAEG
+281 STETAEG

-298 EEPLQQAKG
+298 EEPLLQAQG
-307 NAVLQHES
+307 NAVPQHES
-315 CEEKPAIVINNT
+315 EEKPAIVINNT
-327 LPDQKHNGWRTACI
+327 LPEQKHNGWRTAC
-341 VVGVLLLM
+341 VVIGVLLLM
-349 GMSYFAGYYRLL
+349 AMSYFVGYYRLL

-367 FLFTATPPAVTPSPA
+367 FLFTPTPSEETEAPA
-382 RQQTAAET
+382 RQQTTAET
-390 LKAKAES
+390 PKAKAES
-397 PTTQT
+397 STTQT
-402 SAPQTAAKDST
+402 SAPQTTAKDST
-413 TKTESIQQKTE
+413 TKAENTQQKTE

-430 ADPQT
+430 TDSQT
-435 AAKNRRKAELAAA
+435 AAQNRRKAELAAA

-466 HVMAAGDNL
+466 HVMAPGDNL

>member
-49 KGFATCKIITV
+49 KGFATFKIITV

-113 EWEGMSNLTEEEAE
+113 EWEGMSNFAEEESERAE
-127 RTANPSADAM
+127 NPSADAAEID
-137 ETDEAT
+137 ETT
-143 ETLAEEAAETQTN
+143 ETLTEEAAETLTN
-156 GSAVPSATTVL
+156 GSAEPSAVTEN
-167 PIEIEES
+167 PIEIAES
-174 LENEE
+174 SENEE
-179 SPTFVEMADSETID
+179 PSTLVEIADSETVSEAGEQSEAAEIA
-193 ETVESAVAAGITEQ
+193 ELGSALAEAVAAEP
-207 ISAPTEAVSADLTI
+207 AI

-230 KADSMEDGKEEGSTE
+230 KADDGKEEGKEESVETTEESIGTAEESVGTAEESVE
-245 TAEEFTET
+245 TAEE
-253 AEGFTETAEGST
+253 
-265 ETAEGST
+265 
-272 ETAEGSTDT
+272 
-281 AEGSTETAEG
+281 STETAEG

-298 EEPLQQAKG
+298 EEPLLQAQG
-307 NAVLQHES
+307 NAVPQHES
-315 CEEKPAIVINNT
+315 EEKPAIVINNT
-327 LPDQKHNGWRTACI
+327 LPEQKHNGWRTAC
-341 VVGVLLLM
+341 VVIGVLLLM
-349 GMSYFAGYYRLL
+349 AMSYFVGYYRLL

-367 FLFTATPPAVTPSPA
+367 FLFTATPSEETAAPA

-390 LKAKAES
+390 PKAKAES
-397 PTTQT
+397 STTQT
-402 SAPQTAAKDST
+402 SAPQTTAKDST
-413 TKTESIQQKTE
+413 TKAENTQQKTE

-430 ADPQT
+430 TDSQT
-435 AAKNRRKAELAAA
+435 AAQNRRKAELAAA

-466 HVMAAGDNL
+466 HVMAPGDNL

>member
-49 KGFATCKIITV
+49 KGFATFKIITV

-113 EWEGMSNLTEEEAE
+113 EWEGMSNFAEEESERAE
-127 RTANPSADAM
+127 NPSADAAEID
-137 ETDEAT
+137 ETT
-143 ETLAEEAAETQTN
+143 ETLTEEAAETLTN
-156 GSAVPSATTVL
+156 GSAEPSAVTEN
-167 PIEIEES
+167 PIEIADS
-174 LENEE
+174 SENEE
-179 SPTFVEMADSETID
+179 SPTIVEMADSEI
-193 ETVESAVAAGITEQ
+193 VSESEEQSEAAEIAELG
-207 ISAPTEAVSADLTI
+207 AALAEAVSAEPAI

-230 KADSMEDGKEEGSTE
+230 KADDGKEEGKEESVE
-245 TAEEFTET
+245 TAEESIGT
-253 AEGFTETAEGST
+253 AEESVGTAE
-265 ETAEGST
+265 E
-272 ETAEGSTDT
+272 
-281 AEGSTETAEG
+281 STETAEG
-291 SEVAETE
+291 SEVAETK
-298 EEPLQQAKG
+298 EEPLLQAQG
-307 NAVLQHES
+307 NAVPQHES
-315 CEEKPAIVINNT
+315 EEKPAIVINNT
-327 LPDQKHNGWRTACI
+327 LPEQKHNGWRTAC
-341 VVGVLLLM
+341 VVIGVLLLM
-349 GMSYFAGYYRLL
+349 AMSYFVGYYRLL

-367 FLFTATPPAVTPSPA
+367 FLFTATPSEETAAPA

-390 LKAKAES
+390 PKAKAES
-397 PTTQT
+397 STTQT
-402 SAPQTAAKDST
+402 SAPQTTAKDST
-413 TKTESIQQKTE
+413 TKAENTQQKTE

-430 ADPQT
+430 TDSQT
-435 AAKNRRKAELAAA
+435 AAQNRRKAELAAA

-466 HVMAAGDNL
+466 HVMAPGDNL

>member
-49 KGFATCKIITV
+49 KGFATFKIITV

-113 EWEGMSNLTEEEAE
+113 EWEGMSNFAEEESERAE
-127 RTANPSADAM
+127 NPSADAAEID
-137 ETDEAT
+137 ETT
-143 ETLAEEAAETQTN
+143 ETLTEEAAETLTN
-156 GSAVPSATTVL
+156 GSAEPSAVTEN
-167 PIEIEES
+167 PIEIAES
-174 LENEE
+174 SENEE
-179 SPTFVEMADSETID
+179 PSTLVEMADSETVS
-193 ETVESAVAAGITEQ
+193 EAGEQSEAAEIAELG
-207 ISAPTEAVSADLTI
+207 AALAEAVSAEPTI

-230 KADSMEDGKEEGSTE
+230 KADDGKEEGKEESVETTE
-245 TAEEFTET
+245 ESIGTAEESVGT
-253 AEGFTETAEGST
+253 AEE
-265 ETAEGST
+265 
-272 ETAEGSTDT
+272 
-281 AEGSTETAEG
+281 STETAEG

-298 EEPLQQAKG
+298 EEPLLQAQG
-307 NAVLQHES
+307 NAVPQHES
-315 CEEKPAIVINNT
+315 EEKPAIVINNT
-327 LPDQKHNGWRTACI
+327 LPEQKHNGWRTAC
-341 VVGVLLLM
+341 VVIGVLLLM
-349 GMSYFAGYYRLL
+349 SMSYFVGYYRLL

-367 FLFTATPPAVTPSPA
+367 FLFTATPSEETAAPA

-390 LKAKAES
+390 PKAKAES
-397 PTTQT
+397 STTQT
-402 SAPQTAAKDST
+402 SAPQTTAKDST
-413 TKTESIQQKTE
+413 TKAENTQQKTE

-430 ADPQT
+430 TDSQT
-435 AAKNRRKAELAAA
+435 AAQNRRKAELAAA

-466 HVMAAGDNL
+466 HVMAPGDNL

>member
-49 KGFATCKIITV
+49 KGFATFKIITV

-113 EWEGMSNLTEEEAE
+113 EWEGMSNFAEEESERAE
-127 RTANPSADAM
+127 NPSADAAEID
-137 ETDEAT
+137 ETT
-143 ETLAEEAAETQTN
+143 ETLTEEAAETLTN
-156 GSAVPSATTVL
+156 GSAEPSAVTEN
-167 PIEIEES
+167 PIEIADS
-174 LENEE
+174 SENEE
-179 SPTFVEMADSETID
+179 PSTLVEMADSETVSEAGEQSEAAEIA
-193 ETVESAVAAGITEQ
+193 ELGSALAEAVAAEP
-207 ISAPTEAVSADLTI
+207 AI

-230 KADSMEDGKEEGSTE
+230 KADDGKEEGKEESVE
-245 TAEEFTET
+245 TAEESIGTAEESVGTAEESVET
-253 AEGFTETAEGST
+253 AEE
-265 ETAEGST
+265 
-272 ETAEGSTDT
+272 
-281 AEGSTETAEG
+281 STETAEG

-298 EEPLQQAKG
+298 EEPLLQAQG
-307 NAVLQHES
+307 NAVPQHES
-315 CEEKPAIVINNT
+315 EEKPAIVINNT
-327 LPDQKHNGWRTACI
+327 LPEQKHNGWRTAC
-341 VVGVLLLM
+341 VVIGVLLLM
-349 GMSYFAGYYRLL
+349 AMSYFVGYYRLL

-367 FLFTATPPAVTPSPA
+367 FLFTATPSEETAAPA

-390 LKAKAES
+390 PKAKAES
-397 PTTQT
+397 STTQT
-402 SAPQTAAKDST
+402 SAPQTTAKDST
-413 TKTESIQQKTE
+413 TKAENTQQKTE

-430 ADPQT
+430 TDSQT
-435 AAKNRRKAELAAA
+435 AAQNRRKAELAAA

-466 HVMAAGDNL
+466 HVMAPGDNL

>member
-49 KGFATCKIITV
+49 KGFATFKIITV

-113 EWEGMSNLTEEEAE
+113 EWEGMSNFAEEESERAE
-127 RTANPSADAM
+127 NPSADAAEID
-137 ETDEAT
+137 ETT
-143 ETLAEEAAETQTN
+143 ETLTEEAAETLTN
-156 GSAVPSATTVL
+156 GSAEPSAVTEN
-167 PIEIEES
+167 PIEIAES
-174 LENEE
+174 SENEE
-179 SPTFVEMADSETID
+179 PSTLVEMADSEIVSEAD
-193 ETVESAVAAGITEQ
+193 EQSEAAEIAELGAALAEAVAAEP
-207 ISAPTEAVSADLTI
+207 AI

-230 KADSMEDGKEEGSTE
+230 KADDGKEEGKEESVETTEESVGTAEESVEAAEESVE
-245 TAEEFTET
+245 TAEE
-253 AEGFTETAEGST
+253 
-265 ETAEGST
+265 
-272 ETAEGSTDT
+272 
-281 AEGSTETAEG
+281 STETAEG

-298 EEPLQQAKG
+298 EEPLLQAQG
-307 NAVLQHES
+307 NAVPQHES
-315 CEEKPAIVINNT
+315 EEKPAIVINNT
-327 LPDQKHNGWRTACI
+327 LPEQKHNGWRTAC
-341 VVGVLLLM
+341 VVIGVLLLM
-349 GMSYFAGYYRLL
+349 AMSYFVGYYRLL

-367 FLFTATPPAVTPSPA
+367 FLFTATPSEETAAPA

-390 LKAKAES
+390 PKAKAES
-397 PTTQT
+397 STTQT
-402 SAPQTAAKDST
+402 SAPQTTAKDSA
-413 TKTESIQQKTE
+413 TKAENTQQKTE

-430 ADPQT
+430 TDSQT
-435 AAKNRRKAELAAA
+435 AAQNRRKAELAAA

-466 HVMAAGDNL
+466 HVMAPGDNL

>member
-49 KGFATCKIITV
+49 KGFATFKIITV

-113 EWEGMSNLTEEEAE
+113 EWEGMSNFAEEESERAE
-127 RTANPSADAM
+127 NPSADAAEID
-137 ETDEAT
+137 ETT
-143 ETLAEEAAETQTN
+143 ETLTEEAAETLTN
-156 GSAVPSATTVL
+156 GSAEPSAVTEN
-167 PIEIEES
+167 PIEIAES
-174 LENEE
+174 SENEE
-179 SPTFVEMADSETID
+179 PSTLVEMADSETVSEAGEQSEAAEIA
-193 ETVESAVAAGITEQ
+193 ELGSALAEAVAVEPA
-207 ISAPTEAVSADLTI
+207 I

-230 KADSMEDGKEEGSTE
+230 KADDGKEEGKEESVETTE
-245 TAEEFTET
+245 ESIGTAEESVGT
-253 AEGFTETAEGST
+253 AEE
-265 ETAEGST
+265 
-272 ETAEGSTDT
+272 
-281 AEGSTETAEG
+281 STETAEG

-298 EEPLQQAKG
+298 EEPLLQAQG
-307 NAVLQHES
+307 NAVPQHES
-315 CEEKPAIVINNT
+315 EEKPAIVINNT
-327 LPDQKHNGWRTACI
+327 LPEQKHNGWRTAC
-341 VVGVLLLM
+341 VVIGVLLLM
-349 GMSYFAGYYRLL
+349 AMSYFVGYYRLL

-367 FLFTATPPAVTPSPA
+367 FLFTATPSEETAAPA

-390 LKAKAES
+390 PKAKAES
-397 PTTQT
+397 STTQT
-402 SAPQTAAKDST
+402 SAPQTTAKDST
-413 TKTESIQQKTE
+413 TKAENTQQKTE

-430 ADPQT
+430 TDSQT
-435 AAKNRRKAELAAA
+435 AAQNRRKAELAAA

-466 HVMAAGDNL
+466 HVMAPGDNL

>member
-49 KGFATCKIITV
+49 KGFATFKIITV

-113 EWEGMSNLTEEEAE
+113 EWEGMSNFAEEESERAE
-127 RTANPSADAM
+127 NPSADAAEID
-137 ETDEAT
+137 ETT
-143 ETLAEEAAETQTN
+143 ETLTEEAAETLTN
-156 GSAVPSATTVL
+156 GSAEPSAVTEN
-167 PIEIEES
+167 PIEIAES
-174 LENEE
+174 SENEE
-179 SPTFVEMADSETID
+179 PPTLVEMADSEI
-193 ETVESAVAAGITEQ
+193 VSESEEQSEAAEIAELG
-207 ISAPTEAVSADLTI
+207 AALAEAVSAEPTI

-230 KADSMEDGKEEGSTE
+230 KADDGKEEGKEESVETTE
-245 TAEEFTET
+245 ESIGTAEESVGT
-253 AEGFTETAEGST
+253 AEE
-265 ETAEGST
+265 
-272 ETAEGSTDT
+272 
-281 AEGSTETAEG
+281 STETAEG

-298 EEPLQQAKG
+298 EEPLLQAQG
-307 NAVLQHES
+307 NAVPQHES
-315 CEEKPAIVINNT
+315 EEKPAIVINNT
-327 LPDQKHNGWRTACI
+327 LPEQKHNGWRTAC
-341 VVGVLLLM
+341 VVIGVLLLM
-349 GMSYFAGYYRLL
+349 AMSYFVGYYRLL

-367 FLFTATPPAVTPSPA
+367 FLFTATPSEETAAPA

-390 LKAKAES
+390 PKAKAES
-397 PTTQT
+397 STTQT
-402 SAPQTAAKDST
+402 SAPQTTAKDST
-413 TKTESIQQKTE
+413 TKAENTQQKTE

-430 ADPQT
+430 TDSQT
-435 AAKNRRKAELAAA
+435 AAQNRRKAELAAA

-466 HVMAAGDNL
+466 HVMAPGDNL

>member
-49 KGFATCKIITV
+49 KGFATFKIITV

-113 EWEGMSNLTEEEAE
+113 EWEGMSNFAEEESEHAE
-127 RTANPSADAM
+127 NPSADAAEID
-137 ETDEAT
+137 ETT
-143 ETLAEEAAETQTN
+143 ETLTEEAAETLTN
-156 GSAVPSATTVL
+156 GSAEPSAVTEN
-167 PIEIEES
+167 PIEIAES
-174 LENEE
+174 SENEE
-179 SPTFVEMADSETID
+179 PSTLVEMADSETVSEAGEQSEAAEIA
-193 ETVESAVAAGITEQ
+193 ELGSALAEAVAAEP
-207 ISAPTEAVSADLTI
+207 AI

-230 KADSMEDGKEEGSTE
+230 KADDGKEEGKEESVETTE
-245 TAEEFTET
+245 ESIGTAEESVGT
-253 AEGFTETAEGST
+253 AEE
-265 ETAEGST
+265 
-272 ETAEGSTDT
+272 
-281 AEGSTETAEG
+281 STETAEG

-298 EEPLQQAKG
+298 EEPLLQAQG
-307 NAVLQHES
+307 NAVPQHES
-315 CEEKPAIVINNT
+315 EEKPAIVINNT
-327 LPDQKHNGWRTACI
+327 LPEQKHNGWRTAC
-341 VVGVLLLM
+341 VVIGVLLLM
-349 GMSYFAGYYRLL
+349 AMSYFVGYYRLL
-361 CPCYTD
+361 CPCYAD
-367 FLFTATPPAVTPSPA
+367 FLFTATPSEETAAPA

-390 LKAKAES
+390 PKAKAES
-397 PTTQT
+397 STTQT
-402 SAPQTAAKDST
+402 SAPQTTAKDST
-413 TKTESIQQKTE
+413 TKAENTQQKTE

-430 ADPQT
+430 TDSQT
-435 AAKNRRKAELAAA
+435 AAQNRRKAELAAA

-466 HVMAAGDNL
+466 HVMAPGDNL

>member
-49 KGFATCKIITV
+49 KGFATFKIITV

-113 EWEGMSNLTEEEAE
+113 EWEGMSNFAEEESERAE
-127 RTANPSADAM
+127 NPSADAAEID
-137 ETDEAT
+137 ETT
-143 ETLAEEAAETQTN
+143 ETLTEEAAETLTN
-156 GSAVPSATTVL
+156 GSAEPSAVTEN
-167 PIEIEES
+167 PIEIAES

-179 SPTFVEMADSETID
+179 PPTLVEMADSEIVSEAD
-193 ETVESAVAAGITEQ
+193 EQSEAAEIAELG
-207 ISAPTEAVSADLTI
+207 AALAEAVSAEPTI

-230 KADSMEDGKEEGSTE
+230 KADDGKEEGKEESVETTE
-245 TAEEFTET
+245 ESIGTAEESVGT
-253 AEGFTETAEGST
+253 AEE
-265 ETAEGST
+265 
-272 ETAEGSTDT
+272 
-281 AEGSTETAEG
+281 STETAEG

-298 EEPLQQAKG
+298 EEPLLQAQG
-307 NAVLQHES
+307 NAVPQHES
-315 CEEKPAIVINNT
+315 EEKPAIVINNT
-327 LPDQKHNGWRTACI
+327 LPEQKHNGWRTAC
-341 VVGVLLLM
+341 VVIGVLLLM
-349 GMSYFAGYYRLL
+349 AMSYFVGYYRLL
-361 CPCYTD
+361 CPCYAD
-367 FLFTATPPAVTPSPA
+367 FLFTATPSEETAAPA

-390 LKAKAES
+390 PKAKAES
-397 PTTQT
+397 STTQT
-402 SAPQTAAKDST
+402 SAPQTTAKDST
-413 TKTESIQQKTE
+413 TKAENTQQKTE

-430 ADPQT
+430 TDSQT
-435 AAKNRRKAELAAA
+435 AAQNRRKAELAAA

-466 HVMAAGDNL
+466 HVMAPGDNL

>member
-49 KGFATCKIITV
+49 KGFATFKIITV

-113 EWEGMSNLTEEEAE
+113 EWEGMSNFAEEESERAE
-127 RTANPSADAM
+127 NPSADAAEID
-137 ETDEAT
+137 ETT
-143 ETLAEEAAETQTN
+143 ETLTEEAAETLTN
-156 GSAVPSATTVL
+156 GSAEPSAVTEN
-167 PIEIEES
+167 PIEIAES
-174 LENEE
+174 SENEE
-179 SPTFVEMADSETID
+179 PSTLVEMADSETVSEAGEQSEAAEIA
-193 ETVESAVAAGITEQ
+193 ELGSALAEAVAVEPA
-207 ISAPTEAVSADLTI
+207 I

-230 KADSMEDGKEEGSTE
+230 KADDGKEEGKEESVETTEESVGTAEESVE
-245 TAEEFTET
+245 TAEE
-253 AEGFTETAEGST
+253 
-265 ETAEGST
+265 
-272 ETAEGSTDT
+272 
-281 AEGSTETAEG
+281 STETAEG

-298 EEPLQQAKG
+298 EEPLLQAQG
-307 NAVLQHES
+307 NAVPQHES
-315 CEEKPAIVINNT
+315 EEKPAIVINNT
-327 LPDQKHNGWRTACI
+327 LPEQKHNGWRTAC
-341 VVGVLLLM
+341 VVIGVLLLM
-349 GMSYFAGYYRLL
+349 AMSYFVGYYRLL

-367 FLFTATPPAVTPSPA
+367 FLFTPTPSEETAAPA
-382 RQQTAAET
+382 RQQTTAET
-390 LKAKAES
+390 PKAKAES
-397 PTTQT
+397 STTQT
-402 SAPQTAAKDST
+402 SAPQTTAKDST
-413 TKTESIQQKTE
+413 TKAENTQQKTE

-430 ADPQT
+430 TDSQT
-435 AAKNRRKAELAAA
+435 AAQNRRKAELAAA

-466 HVMAAGDNL
+466 HVMAPGDNL

>member
-49 KGFATCKIITV
+49 KGFATFKIITV

-113 EWEGMSNLTEEEAE
+113 EWEGMSNFAEEESERAE
-127 RTANPSADAM
+127 NPSADAAEID
-137 ETDEAT
+137 ETT
-143 ETLAEEAAETQTN
+143 ETLTEEAAETLTN
-156 GSAVPSATTVL
+156 GSAEPSAVTEN
-167 PIEIEES
+167 PIEIAES
-174 LENEE
+174 SENEE
-179 SPTFVEMADSETID
+179 PSTLVEMADSETVSEAGEQSEAAEIA
-193 ETVESAVAAGITEQ
+193 ELGSALAEAVAAEP
-207 ISAPTEAVSADLTI
+207 AI

-230 KADSMEDGKEEGSTE
+230 KADDGKEEGKEESVETTE
-245 TAEEFTET
+245 ESIGTAEESVGT
-253 AEGFTETAEGST
+253 AEE
-265 ETAEGST
+265 
-272 ETAEGSTDT
+272 
-281 AEGSTETAEG
+281 STETAEG

-298 EEPLQQAKG
+298 EEPLLQAQG
-307 NAVLQHES
+307 NAVPQHES
-315 CEEKPAIVINNT
+315 EEKPAIVINNT
-327 LPDQKHNGWRTACI
+327 LPEQKHNGWRTAC
-341 VVGVLLLM
+341 VVIGVLLLM
-349 GMSYFAGYYRLL
+349 SMSYFVGYYRLL

-367 FLFTATPPAVTPSPA
+367 FLFTATPSEETAAPA

-390 LKAKAES
+390 PKAKAES
-397 PTTQT
+397 STTQT
-402 SAPQTAAKDST
+402 SAPQTTAKDST
-413 TKTESIQQKTE
+413 TKAENTQQKTE

-430 ADPQT
+430 TDSQT
-435 AAKNRRKAELAAA
+435 AAQNRRKAELAAA

-466 HVMAAGDNL
+466 HVMAPGDNL

>member
-49 KGFATCKIITV
+49 KGFATFKIITV

-113 EWEGMSNLTEEEAE
+113 EWEGMSNFAEEESERAE
-127 RTANPSADAM
+127 NPSADAAEID
-137 ETDEAT
+137 ETT
-143 ETLAEEAAETQTN
+143 ETLTEEAAETLTN
-156 GSAVPSATTVL
+156 GSAEPSAVTEN
-167 PIEIEES
+167 PIEIAES
-174 LENEE
+174 SENEE
-179 SPTFVEMADSETID
+179 PSTLVEMADSETVSEAGEQSEAAEIA
-193 ETVESAVAAGITEQ
+193 ELGSALAEAVAAEP
-207 ISAPTEAVSADLTI
+207 AI

-230 KADSMEDGKEEGSTE
+230 KADDGKEEGKEESVETTE
-245 TAEEFTET
+245 ESIGTAEESVGT
-253 AEGFTETAEGST
+253 AEE
-265 ETAEGST
+265 
-272 ETAEGSTDT
+272 
-281 AEGSTETAEG
+281 STETAEG
-291 SEVAETE
+291 SEIAETE
-298 EEPLQQAKG
+298 EEPLLQAQG
-307 NAVLQHES
+307 NAVPQHES
-315 CEEKPAIVINNT
+315 EEKPAIVINNT
-327 LPDQKHNGWRTACI
+327 LPEQKHNGWRTAC
-341 VVGVLLLM
+341 VVIGVLLLM
-349 GMSYFAGYYRLL
+349 AMSYFVGYYRLL
-361 CPCYTD
+361 CPCYAD
-367 FLFTATPPAVTPSPA
+367 FLFTATPSEETAAPA

-390 LKAKAES
+390 PKAKAES
-397 PTTQT
+397 STTQT
-402 SAPQTAAKDST
+402 SAPQTTAKDST
-413 TKTESIQQKTE
+413 TKAENTQQKTE

-430 ADPQT
+430 TDSQT
-435 AAKNRRKAELAAA
+435 AAQNRRKAELAAA

-466 HVMAAGDNL
+466 HVMAPGDNL

>member
-49 KGFATCKIITV
+49 KGFATFKIITV

-113 EWEGMSNLTEEEAE
+113 EWEGMSNFAEEESERAE
-127 RTANPSADAM
+127 NPSADAAEID
-137 ETDEAT
+137 ETT
-143 ETLAEEAAETQTN
+143 ETLTEEAAETLTN
-156 GSAVPSATTVL
+156 GSAEPSAVTEN
-167 PIEIEES
+167 PIEIAES

-179 SPTFVEMADSETID
+179 PPTLVEMADSEIVSEAD
-193 ETVESAVAAGITEQ
+193 EQSEAAEIAELG
-207 ISAPTEAVSADLTI
+207 AALAEAVSAEPTI

-230 KADSMEDGKEEGSTE
+230 KADDGKEEGKEESVETVEESVGTAEESVGTAEESIGTAEESVEAAEESVE
-245 TAEEFTET
+245 TAEE
-253 AEGFTETAEGST
+253 
-265 ETAEGST
+265 
-272 ETAEGSTDT
+272 
-281 AEGSTETAEG
+281 STETAEG

-298 EEPLQQAKG
+298 EEPLLQAQG
-307 NAVLQHES
+307 NAVPQHES
-315 CEEKPAIVINNT
+315 EEKPAIVINNT
-327 LPDQKHNGWRTACI
+327 LPEQKHNGWRTAC
-341 VVGVLLLM
+341 VVIGVLLLM
-349 GMSYFAGYYRLL
+349 AMSYFVGYYRLL

-367 FLFTATPPAVTPSPA
+367 FLFTATPSEETAAPA

-390 LKAKAES
+390 PKAKAES
-397 PTTQT
+397 STTQT
-402 SAPQTAAKDST
+402 SAPQTTAKDST
-413 TKTESIQQKTE
+413 TKAENTQQKTE

-430 ADPQT
+430 TDSQT
-435 AAKNRRKAELAAA
+435 AAQNRRKAELAAA

-466 HVMAAGDNL
+466 HVMAPGDNL